1 MSRRGLGAL
10 VLALFILGVIAA
22 YWLTPLR
29 DWLSIEQ
36 LKQSRQSLEQLV
48 AARPLLSATAF
59 FLICMVATAICF
71 PVAPLLG
78 VSAGVLFGFWA
89 GLALALVAQS
99 IGSTVAFLAARYL
112 ARGWVERTLGARL
125 EPIDRG
131 MERHGALYLLTLR
144 FNPVIPYWLVNL
156 ATGLTRMRLA
166 PYAALTPI
174 GLLPAMSI
182 YANAGTQIA
191 TIESAGDIL
200 SPGLIV
206 ALLLLSLFPLIVRA
220 ALPLIRRVRT

>member
-1 MSRRGLGAL
+1 L
-10 VLALFILGVIAA
+10 VLGLFVVAMIAA

-36 LKQSRQSLEQLV
+36 LKQSRQSLEQVV
-48 AARPLLSATAF
+48 AERPYQSAAAF
-59 FLICMVATAICF
+59 FLFCAIATAVSF
-71 PVAPLLG
+71 PVAPLIGLA
-78 VSAGVLFGFWA
+78 AGVLFGFWA
-89 GLALALVAQS
+89 GLALALTAQS
-99 IGSTVAFLAARYL
+99 IGSTIAFLAARYL
-112 ARGWVERTLGARL
+112 ARDWVERTLGARL

-182 YANAGTQIA
+182 YVNAGTQLS

-206 ALLLLSLFPLIVRA
+206 ALLLLSLFPLIIRA
-220 ALPLIRRVRT
+220 ALPLTRRIRT

>member
-1 MSRRGLGAL
+1 MNRRSLGAL
-10 VLALFILGVIAA
+10 VLGLFVVAMIAA

-36 LKQSRQSLEQLV
+36 LKQSRQSLEQVV
-48 AARPLLSATAF
+48 AERPNQSATAF
-59 FLICMVATAICF
+59 FLFCAVATAVCF
-71 PVAPLLG
+71 PVAPLIGLT
-78 VSAGVLFGFWA
+78 AGVLFGFWA
-89 GLALALVAQS
+89 GLALALTAQS
-99 IGSTVAFLAARYL
+99 IGSTFAFLAARYL
-112 ARGWVERTLGARL
+112 ARDWVERTLGARL

-182 YANAGTQIA
+182 YVNAGTQLS

-220 ALPLIRRVRT
+220 ALPLVRRIRT